1 MELLSAMMKQV
12 SLLDM
17 TVRSQTKEIKLKV
30 MLDPSSKHEL
40 LHMLITDMFC
50 LQDKKITALEK
61 KLQPQ
66 CESGEPPQT

>member
-30 MLDPSSKHEL
+30 MLDRSSKHEL
-40 LHMLITDMFC
+40 LHMPITV
-50 LQDKKITALEK
+50 LSA
-61 KLQPQ
+61 
-66 CESGEPPQT
+66 G

>member
-30 MLDPSSKHEL
+30 MLDPLFK
-40 LHMLITDMFC
+40 T
-50 LQDKKITALEK
+50 
-61 KLQPQ
+61 
-66 CESGEPPQT
+66 